1 MKTIIYAC
9 AALAF
14 GGLCACSNGGN
25 TAISDFV
32 IKENIKSA
40 SQTYMEISDNDTI
53 YWTLSTSVQWPVE
66 FGDHSLEVLQDSIM
80 QKLFG
85 GATLQNKMKIDD
97 AIAHFIDTPDIF
109 EENATMVKVDSIPE
123 LVMNSRYIEETAK
136 VAELNEK
143 FVTYQIIHS
152 SYLGGAHPNTGIDM
166 FTYDLEQGQVMTMAN
181 MFKPGTEKAL
191 MTAIR
196 EALAQQLG
204 VDSPDKLEDAG
215 IFTDQLTEPGQPYL
229 QDDALVIYYN
239 PYEIAPYAMGPIEVT
254 LWPEAVETLVTP
266 RVIELMSNK

>member
-204 VDSPDKLEDAG
+204 VDSPDKLDDAG